1 MSASSLLRILHVE
14 DDADIQAI
22 ARLALE
28 GVGGFE
34 METCGTGEEAL
45 HLARTFRP
53 DLILL
58 DVMMPDMDGVT
69 TLRRLREDPQTE
81 AIPVVFMTAKI
92 QQEEVARLRT
102 EGALDVLV
110 KPFDPM
116 TLAHT
121 LRQIWARMAP
131 GG

>member
-1 MSASSLLRILHVE
+1 MSASSLHRILHVE

-34 METCGTGEEAL
+34 TATCGTGEEAL
-45 HLARTFRP
+45 RLARSFHP

-69 TLRRLREDPQTE
+69 TLRRLREDPQTA
-81 AIPVVFMTAKI
+81 AIPVVFMTAKV
-92 QQEEVARLRT
+92 QQEEVARLR
-102 EGALDVLV
+102 EAGALEVLM

-116 TLAHT
+116 TLAQA
-121 LRQIWARMAP
+121 LRQIWAGMAP
-131 GG
+131 PE

>member
-1 MSASSLLRILHVE
+1 MSASSLRRILHVE
-14 DDADIQAI
+14 DDPDIQAI

-28 GVGGFE
+28 GVGGLE
-34 METCGTGEEAL
+34 LETCGTGEEAL
-45 HLARTFRP
+45 RLARTFHP

-69 TLRRLREDPQTE
+69 TLRRLRADPQTG
-81 AIPVVFMTAKI
+81 AIPVVFMTAKV
-92 QQEEVARLRT
+92 QQEEVARLRG

-121 LRQIWARMAP
+121 LRQIWAATAP
-131 GG
+131 DG

>member
-1 MSASSLLRILHVE
+1 MSASSLRRILHVE
-14 DDADIQAI
+14 DDPDIQAI

-28 GVGGFE
+28 GVGGLE
-34 METCGTGEEAL
+34 LETCGTGEEAL
-45 HLARTFRP
+45 RLARTFHP

-69 TLRRLREDPQTE
+69 TLRRLRADPQTG
-81 AIPVVFMTAKI
+81 AIPVVFMTAKV
-92 QQEEVARLRT
+92 QQEEVARLRG

-121 LRQIWARMAP
+121 LRQIWAARAP
-131 GG
+131 EE